1 MPASAGRL
9 SSPCS
14 PFEHENHELNF
25 AVQFMNEVCIIHVQI
40 LNEVAASCPIMGL
53 TVPKAS
59 LLTS

>member
-1 MPASAGRL
+1 
-9 SSPCS
+9 
-14 PFEHENHELNF
+14 
-25 AVQFMNEVCIIHVQI
+25 MNEVCIIHVQI